1 LEQSKTPSFDKRQAR
16 IFASACK
23 EGISKENQRK
33 FGGRIDD
40 GAVTELSKCS
50 STIVSSS
57 PKSVKMKKSMPLF
70 YFSITLAICS
80 SALYHFTAKSTPA
93 NVNFTV
99 SLLVTYA
106 VAFAV
111 VLLTFFFFPI
121 KNGLAFELKQLNWA
135 SIGLAI
141 AIVGIEF
148 GFLLV
153 YRSGWNLGIAAVLT
167 NVVASLILL
176 PVAIFFFKDKISW
189 VNIVGIFVCLAG
201 LIMLNWKS

>member
-1 LEQSKTPSFDKRQAR
+1 MF
-16 IFASACK
+16 
-23 EGISKENQRK
+23 
-33 FGGRIDD
+33 
-40 GAVTELSKCS
+40 
-50 STIVSSS
+50 
-57 PKSVKMKKSMPLF
+57 LF

-80 SALYHFTAKSTPA
+80 SALYHFIAKSTPS

-106 VAFAV
+106 VAFV
-111 VLLTFFFFPI
+111 VTLFTFFLFPAR
-121 KNGLAFELKQLNWA
+121 NGILAELKQLNWA
-135 SIGLAI
+135 SIGLAV

-176 PVAIFFFKDKISW
+176 PVAIFLFKDKISSI
-189 VNIVGIFVCLAG
+189 NLAGIFVCLAG
-201 LIMLNWKS
+201 LIMLNWKR